1 MECEYCENHYCST
14 CLGMTDTEYEH
25 HVHSSGM
32 WFCGIC
38 KPKVEETL
46 KIEKEIEKR
55 CSVRQDGTRFDIKC
69 AFNYSDNLVIINQV
83 TPVTIQ
89 IRTQIKMVIW

>member
-55 CSVRQDGTRFDIKC
+55 CQEHFEK
-69 AFNYSDNLVIINQV
+69 YSKKLE
-83 TPVTIQ
+83 Q
-89 IRTQIKMVIW
+89 IEKVLQGSGSGSGLYSGGLTLEHSTEV